1 MDVVVS
7 QNNSCTKGLT
17 CNLLPGGIMD
27 YAENYLLQ
35 ELESLENEYADL
47 DVMVF
52 DDLSLDPVT
61 VQRVKKRKIWIKD
74 RILSIKSVLYS
85 EIIA

>member
-1 MDVVVS
+1 
-7 QNNSCTKGLT
+7 
-17 CNLLPGGIMD
+17 MD

-47 DVMVF
+47 DVIVF

-61 VQRVKKRKIWIKD
+61 VQRVKKRKIWIRD
-74 RILSIKSVLYS
+74 RISSIKSVLYP
-85 EIIA
+85 EVIA

>member
-1 MDVVVS
+1 MM
-7 QNNSCTKGLT
+7 QLIT
-17 CNLLPGGIMD
+17 GGIMD

-47 DVMVF
+47 DVIVF

-61 VQRVKKRKIWIKD
+61 VQRVKKRKLWIKD
-74 RILSIKSVLYS
+74 RISSIKSVLYP
-85 EIIA
+85 EVIA

>member
-1 MDVVVS
+1 
-7 QNNSCTKGLT
+7 
-17 CNLLPGGIMD
+17 MD

-47 DVMVF
+47 DIIIF

-74 RILSIKSVLYS
+74 RIASIKSVLYP
-85 EIIA
+85 EVIA

>member
-1 MDVVVS
+1 
-7 QNNSCTKGLT
+7 
-17 CNLLPGGIMD
+17 MD